1 MQRADKASFELY
13 IRYCINDCCVNRR
26 GERECV
32 CVSMKEKE
40 ECVCGPRRKSEQE
53 ASDDMDDAERNKKGM
68 KNRKTEK
75 KMILKYCSIQ

>member
-1 MQRADKASFELY
+1 M
-13 IRYCINDCCVNRR
+13 
-26 GERECV
+26 CV
-32 CVSMKEKE
+32 CVCMKEKE

-68 KNRKTEK
+68 RHRKTEK